1 MLVGLAIRRS
11 CARMA
16 VHRATARQQEQMKFK
31 SEHRFGDLT
40 MGQYEQLYFDE
51 AFNIALCQAVGL
63 HRVLVSRDDSGGRI
77 RRVVR
82 VAPEREL
89 PGAVAKLLG
98 TTRLEYTETIDYT
111 WGSGRGTWS
120 TQMAVMTDKV
130 DSRGTFGFV
139 ASGTAVT
146 RIIEG
151 DVTVRVPLIGG
162 TIEKAVVSEVCT
174 GYDKAAEFTRQWLL
188 KNPR

>member
-1 MLVGLAIRRS
+1 
-11 CARMA
+11 
-16 VHRATARQQEQMKFK
+16 MKFK
-31 SEHRFGDLT
+31 SEHRFHSLT
-40 MGQYEQLYFDE
+40 LAQYEQLYFDE

-63 HRVLVSRDDSGGRI
+63 HRTLVSRDDGGDRI

-98 TTRLEYTETIDYT
+98 ATRLEYTETIDYA

-120 TQMAVMTDKV
+120 TQMAVMSDKV
-130 DSRGTFGFV
+130 DSRGTFGFA
-139 ASGTAVT
+139 ASGDGVV
-146 RIIEG
+146 RVIEG

-162 TIEKAVVSEVCT
+162 AIEKGVVAEVCS
-174 GYDKAAEFTRQWLL
+174 GYDKAAEFTRKWLL
-188 KNPR
+188 DNPR